1 MLGKSFTKRLVLRTM
16 VSNAEF
22 EVETF
27 DGTTEQTTSAYVNA
41 NLWIT

>member
-1 MLGKSFTKRLVLRTM
+1 MLGESFTKCLVLRTM

-27 DGTTEQTTSAYVNA
+27 DGTTEQTTSAYDIA
-41 NLWIT
+41 NLRMS